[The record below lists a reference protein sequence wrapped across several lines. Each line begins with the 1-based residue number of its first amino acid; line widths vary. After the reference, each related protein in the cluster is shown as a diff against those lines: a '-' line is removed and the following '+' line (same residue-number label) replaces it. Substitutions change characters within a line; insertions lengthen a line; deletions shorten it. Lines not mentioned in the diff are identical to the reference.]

1 MCMCSHLQIKLKI
14 TEYRKWNS
22 LSLKCCCLTKM
33 TVLLHLSLS
42 MFSKFISNHQDR
54 RAKITKLKI
63 KKWSKTES
71 PSKNTVNS
79 DSFGIFKVLN
89 HLSFLVE
96 LIDKLDFQDKCVSHD
111 STSNCV
117 SAPAPQMI
125 LLFLE

>member
-1 MCMCSHLQIKLKI
+1 MKFLI
-14 TEYRKWNS
+14 
-22 LSLKCCCLTKM
+22 TKM
-33 TVLLHLSLS
+33 LLSDKNDSTAASL
-42 MFSKFISNHQDR
+42 FINVFEIHSKSPSKKNKHEDR
-54 RAKITKLKI
+54 RAKITKFKI